1 MKIKYQFATETM
13 EIEVSDDWGD
23 VLVELD
29 RQEYNVDH
37 KETRRHAS
45 LEAFN
50 LDGNLFPSAT
60 DVAGGVIGKEERER
74 LYAAIAKLQPQ
85 QQELLR
91 RVYFGGEALADIARE
106 EGVSKMALT
115 NRMKKIYAALQK
127 NLK

>member
-1 MKIKYQFATETM
+1 MKIQYQFATETV
-13 EIEVSDDWGD
+13 EIEVSDEWGD
-23 VLVELD
+23 VLVDLD
-29 RQEYNVDH
+29 RQEYNVNH

-50 LDGNLFPSAT
+50 LDGSLFPSDADIAG
-60 DVAGGVIGKEERER
+60 DVINNMERER
-74 LYAAIAKLQPQ
+74 LYTAIARLQPQ

-115 NRMKKIYAALQK
+115 NRMKKIYAALQN

>member
-1 MKIKYQFATETM
+1 MKIQYQFATETV
-13 EIEVSDDWGD
+13 EIEVSDEWGD

-29 RQEYNVDH
+29 RQEYNVNH

-50 LDGNLFPSAT
+50 LDGSLFPSDT
-60 DVAGGVIGKEERER
+60 DIAGDVINNMERER

-91 RVYFGGEALADIARE
+91 RVYFGGEALADIACE

-115 NRMKKIYAALQK
+115 NRMKKIHAALQK
-127 NLK
+127 TLK

>member
-1 MKIKYQFATETM
+1 MKIEYQFATETV
-13 EIEVSDDWGD
+13 EIEVSEEWGD
-23 VLVELD
+23 VLIDLD
-29 RQEYNVDH
+29 RQEYNVNH

-60 DVAGGVIGKEERER
+60 DVAGSVICKEERER
-74 LYAAIAKLQPQ
+74 LYTAIAKLQPQ

-106 EGVSKMALT
+106 EGISKMALT
-115 NRMKKIYAALQK
+115 NRMKKIYAAMQK

>member
-1 MKIKYQFATETM
+1 MKIQYQFATETV
-13 EIEVSDDWGD
+13 EIEISEEWGD
-23 VLVELD
+23 ILIDLD
-29 RQEYNVDH
+29 RQEYNVNH

-50 LDGNLFPSAT
+50 LDGTLFPSDA
-60 DVAGGVIGKEERER
+60 DVAVDVIGKDELER
-74 LYAAIAKLQPQ
+74 LYAAIGKLQPQ

-91 RVYFGGEALADIARE
+91 SVFFGGETLAAIARK

-127 NLK
+127 NLE

>member
-1 MKIKYQFATETM
+1 MKIQYQFATETV
-13 EIEVSDDWGD
+13 EIEVPDEWGD
-23 VLVELD
+23 VLVDLD
-29 RQEYNVDH
+29 RQEYNVNH

-50 LDGNLFPSAT
+50 LDGSLFPS
-60 DVAGGVIGKEERER
+60 DVDIAGDVINNMERER
-74 LYAAIAKLQPQ
+74 LYTAIARLQPQ

-91 RVYFGGEALADIARE
+91 RVYFGGETLADIARE

-115 NRMKKIYAALQK
+115 NRMKKIYSALQN